1 MANEPGAAV
10 LAIFDQL
17 IDRIKQRNPVRTD
30 GKPVGSMVYSQLVLG
45 MPIWRDDYL
54 RPWTPSGGA
63 SLQETFSHGAAA
75 SSGAPATGAAAA
87 GASGDTATATATAT
101 AVAAPP
107 QPDAHMLRAMQAAWK
122 TALLCRT
129 MLEVTTDGQ
138 YREYPTGRQLD
149 FAYETI
155 MKGMQPGKMPEMA
168 DDVKKRIEEAEKVL
182 FEKDEDGAIAGKSKA
197 YKRYIE
203 NANALA
209 KAKSDFAVANAAAM
223 TDPVKAQAWPVQ
235 SATYQQ
241 MVDQAQDALVTEGG
255 PKVERAIDTIA
266 SVGVPMQAHLIK
278 KAKDAY
284 DAWNLGLSGIVP
296 AKIPYSIVLPT
307 NWCDP
312 DDHDGWETLVV
323 DQSSYQHYATTSA
336 KSESQQSWQKHANSV
351 GGSGGVMFG
360 FAAFGGSASSAHANS
375 SWQNSAESHFQ
386 SGFNNT
392 ATNLHIEL
400 EFGLCRIVRPWLI
413 SDLFFLKNW
422 YLAGAKK
429 NSVSD
434 GTIDGQANSH
444 EKTLPMIPQQ
454 FLVVR
459 NVTIS
464 TSEWGSDGQVL
475 NDYYGGGQ
483 GSTASSSSS
492 QAGSGGVSL
501 GFVSFG
507 GSASHSRSDASGQSS
522 DWSARSGSDHFGTT
536 FDGQT
541 LKIPGAQIVAFLS
554 DIVPAGPELDDPT
567 LA

>member
-1 MANEPGAAV
+1 
-10 LAIFDQL
+10 
-17 IDRIKQRNPVRTD
+17 
-30 GKPVGSMVYSQLVLG
+30 
-45 MPIWRDDYL
+45 
-54 RPWTPSGGA
+54 
-63 SLQETFSHGAAA
+63 
-75 SSGAPATGAAAA
+75 
-87 GASGDTATATATAT
+87 
-101 AVAAPP
+101 
-107 QPDAHMLRAMQAAWK
+107 MLRAMQAAWK

-155 MKGMQPGKMPEMA
+155 MKGMQPGKMPEMS
-168 DDVKKRIEEAEKVL
+168 DEVKKRIEEAEKVL
-182 FEKDEDGAIAGKSKA
+182 FEKDEDGAIIGKSKI
-197 YKRYIE
+197 YKRYID

-209 KAKSDFAVANAAAM
+209 KAKSDFAVANATAM

-235 SATYQQ
+235 SATFQQ
-241 MVDQAQDALVTEGG
+241 IVDQAQDALVTEGG

-323 DQSSYQHYATTSA
+323 DQSSYQHYGTTSA
-336 KSESQQSWQKHANSV
+336 RSQSQQSWQKHASSV

-360 FAAFGGSASSAHANS
+360 FAAFGGSASSSNANS

-392 ATNLHIEL
+392 AKNLHIEL

-422 YLAGAKK
+422 YLVGAKK

-464 TSEWGSDGQVL
+464 SSDWGSDGQIL
-475 NDYYGGGQ
+475 NDYYGGAQ
-483 GSTASSSSS
+483 GSTSSSSSS

-522 DWSARSGSDHFGTT
+522 GWSARSGSDHFGTT

-567 LA
+567 LTS